1 MMTPSQVIDYL
12 KMRCKKNMRIAFY
25 SALIIGILVH
35 MPVLVGDFPNHDGL
49 DSMYFDQNMI
59 TSGRWFLTVACGFS
73 SYFSIPWLIGLL
85 GIVYLGVTS
94 ALMTDLLD
102 LSDEVSIV
110 LVSGLLVSFPALA
123 STFSYVFT
131 LDGYMLAM
139 LLAVAGVWLTKRYS
153 KGFIPGGICLG
164 FSLGIYQAYLPFA
177 MILCLYLSILV
188 FVGEGQLKSKCLQII
203 KYLCMGIIGMAFYG
217 SMLFILLKIQGKQLA
232 SYQGI
237 NGDGS
242 SSVGITERLG
252 CAFRDFAAFVLKG
265 RVLANNVYSYIAL
278 GLLAA
283 AAVIAFFYFCTKR
296 KLWKKWELFVI
307 MGVVIGFAPV
317 LFDYILVVTP
327 RVTYHLLM
335 RYHFVMLPVL
345 ALSLVS
351 VMLKN
356 EQSKCA
362 VFAKWCAVVGV
373 SVLVF
378 NFAVTD
384 NIAYSNLQKKYE
396 KTYGYCMRL
405 LDRIEQTPGYYPGI
419 PIAMIGVVS
428 DEQYPLTDLTGQ
440 VTDPMIGM
448 NGDYLLYTGDNYEKF
463 IRHFLGATLNVLEPE
478 AMETIYYSDEYV
490 NMDSFPGPDS
500 VKIVDGIMYIKTENR
515 AR

>member
-1 MMTPSQVIDYL
+1 
-12 KMRCKKNMRIAFY
+12 
-25 SALIIGILVH
+25 
-35 MPVLVGDFPNHDGL
+35 
-49 DSMYFDQNMI
+49 
-59 TSGRWFLTVACGFS
+59 
-73 SYFSIPWLIGLL
+73 
-85 GIVYLGVTS
+85 
-94 ALMTDLLD
+94 
-102 LSDEVSIV
+102 
-110 LVSGLLVSFPALA
+110 
-123 STFSYVFT
+123 
-131 LDGYMLAM
+131 
-139 LLAVAGVWLTKRYS
+139 
-153 KGFIPGGICLG
+153 
-164 FSLGIYQAYLPFA
+164 
-177 MILCLYLSILV
+177 
-188 FVGEGQLKSKCLQII
+188 
-203 KYLCMGIIGMAFYG
+203 MGIIGMAFYG
-217 SMLFILLKIQGKQLA
+217 SMLLILLKIQGKQLA

-307 MGVVIGFAPV
+307 MGVVIGFAPI

-362 VFAKWCAVVGV
+362 VFAKWCAVAGV